1 MAELKEI
8 SPNAAMSEKLLN
20 WVDNRFPASKL
31 FKEHMSEYYAPKNF
45 NFWYIFGSLSLLVLV
60 IQIVTGIFLT
70 MHYKPDAGLAFASV
84 EYIMRDVPWGWL
96 IRYMH
101 STGASA
107 FFIVVYLHMFRG
119 LLYGSYRRP
128 RELVWIFGCAIFL
141 CLMAEAFMGYLL
153 PWGQMSY
160 WGAQVIVNLFSAI
173 PFIGPDL
180 ALLIRGDYVVG
191 DATLNRF
198 FSFHVIAVPLV
209 LLGLVAA
216 HIIALHEVGSNNPD
230 GVEIKATMGPDGH
243 PLDGIPFHPFYTVH
257 DIFGVSVF
265 LMAFSAVVFWAP
277 EFGGYF
283 LEYNN
288 FIPADPLKT
297 PLHIAP
303 VWYFTP
309 YYSMLRAITSE
320 MAAVL
325 GLIVL
330 ASAYLVSRG
339 WAMALKAALWVVA
352 AVVAVALGL
361 LPTLGNWLGV
371 PESSLAA
378 LFDSLKF
385 LSGIDAKFW
394 GVVVMGAATIILF
407 FLPWLDHSPVKS
419 IRYRPDW
426 HKYLYAVFVIDFLV
440 LGYLGVLPPSPV
452 GERISQV
459 GTLFYFGF
467 FLLMPVWSRMGE
479 SRPVP
484 ERVTFAAH

>member
-8 SPNAAMSEKLLN
+8 SPDAPMGAKLLN

-31 FKEHMSEYYAPKNF
+31 YNEHLGEYFAPKNF
-45 NFWYIFGSLSLLVLV
+45 NFWYVFGALSLLVLV

-70 MHYKPDAGLAFASV
+70 MHYKPDAALAFASV

-107 FFIVVYLHMFRG
+107 FFVVVYLHMFRG
-119 LLYGSYRRP
+119 LMYGSYRKP
-128 RELVWIFGCAIFL
+128 RELVWLFGCAIFL
-141 CLMAEAFMGYLL
+141 ALMAEAFMGYLL

-160 WGAQVIVNLFSAI
+160 WGAQVIVNLFAAI

-198 FSFHVIAVPLV
+198 FAFHVIAVPLV
-209 LLGLVAA
+209 LLGLVVA

-230 GVEIKATMGPDGH
+230 GVEIKAHKDAKGK
-243 PLDGIPFHPFYTVH
+243 PLDGIPFHPYYTVH
-257 DIFGVSVF
+257 DIFAVSVF
-265 LMAFSAVVFWAP
+265 LMIFTAIIFFAP
-277 EFGGYF
+277 EAGGYF

-297 PLHIAP
+297 PSHIAP

-309 YYSMLRAITSE
+309 YYSMLRAVTGE
-320 MAAVL
+320 MMYVFVAC
-325 GLIVL
+325 
-330 ASAYLVSRG
+330 
-339 WAMALKAALWVVA
+339 VVA
-352 AVVAVALGL
+352 AAAFTILKARVAMLLKMAIAVVALVAVAAML
-361 LPTLGNWLGV
+361 V
-371 PESSLAA
+371 
-378 LFDSLKF
+378 FDP
-385 LSGIDAKFW
+385 KFW
-394 GVVVMGAATIILF
+394 GVVVMGGAVIILF
-407 FLPWLDHSPVKS
+407 FLPWLDYSEAKS

-426 HKYLYAVFVIDFLV
+426 HKYLYAVFVINFIV
-440 LGYLGVLPPSPV
+440 LGYLGIKPPSLIN
-452 GERISQV
+452 ERVSQV

-467 FLLMPVWSRMGE
+467 FLLMPWWSRLGTFK
-479 SRPVP
+479 PVP
-484 ERVTFAAH
+484 ERVTFVAH

>member
-1 MAELKEI
+1 MADMIEI
-8 SPNAAMSEKLLN
+8 SPNASAGEKLLN

-31 FKEHMSEYYAPKNF
+31 YKEHLSEYYAPKNF
-45 NFWYIFGSLSLLVLV
+45 NFWYIFGSLALLVLV
-60 IQIVTGIFLT
+60 IQIVTGIFLV
-70 MHYKPDAGLAFASV
+70 MHYKPDAAKAFESV

-96 IRYMH
+96 VRYMH

-107 FFIVVYLHMFRG
+107 FFVVVYLHMFRG
-119 LLYGSYRRP
+119 LIYGSYRKP
-128 RELVWIFGCAIFL
+128 RELIWVFGCGIFL

-160 WGAQVIVNLFSAI
+160 WGAQVIVNLFAAI
-173 PFIGPDL
+173 PFVGPDL

-230 GVEIKATMGPDGH
+230 GVEIKATKDPKTGI
-243 PLDGIPFHPFYTVH
+243 PLDGIPFHPYYTVH
-257 DIFGVSVF
+257 DIFMVSVF
-265 LMAFSAVVFWAP
+265 LLVFTAVVFFAP
-277 EFGGYF
+277 EMGGYF

-297 PLHIAP
+297 PAHIAP

-320 MAAVL
+320 MMYVLMACVL
-325 GLIVL
+325 GAAIFV
-330 ASAYLVSRG
+330 
-339 WAMALKAALWVVA
+339 ALKSKLAGIFKAAAVVA
-352 AVVAVALGL
+352 AVAVVGAM
-361 LPTLGNWLGV
+361 
-371 PESSLAA
+371 LA
-378 LFDSLKF
+378 
-385 LSGIDAKFW
+385 IDAKFW
-394 GVVVMGAATIILF
+394 GVVVMGASTMILVA
-407 FLPWLDHSPVKS
+407 LPWLDNSPVKS

-426 HKYLYAVFVIDFLV
+426 HKYLYGIFVINFLI
-440 LGYLGVLPPSPV
+440 LGYLGVQPPSAI
-452 GERISQV
+452 GERVSQV

-467 FLLMPVWSRMGE
+467 FLLMPWWSKLGT
-479 SRPVP
+479 PKQVP
-484 ERVTFAAH
+484 DRVVFAAH